1 MEQVPKGALARA
13 YDLLR
18 RLELAIDA
26 AVPLFQPRGFP
37 WQIEMYDVQAIGL
50 EVEAKLKIQNQRVA
64 AAL

>member
-1 MEQVPKGALARA
+1 
-13 YDLLR
+13 
-18 RLELAIDA
+18 LELAIDA
-26 AVPLFQPRGFP
+26 AVPRSNQEGFP